1 MLRLVFYDEKFSKAL
16 HDFSYVK
23 TDWYWLDWQQ
33 PLMIRYDWLLLPFLQ
48 AGVIYLSASSPAPP
62 SEPHYFFFALT
73 ERILGNG
80 WLSESNVSCLCCGT
94 RISHI
99 TSVARSCNQN
109 SLTFKKWWMWV
120 MQQMKRHV
128 LPACRHKEILK
139 GACVQKLQNSF
150 FQSSYLIGQYEIML
164 KMSLYLVVIL
174 MIICITVLHCNTCEE
189 KKKLKCH
196 HRFSTAG
203 STRFLN

>member
-1 MLRLVFYDEKFSKAL
+1 MVLTWLTTAFDDQIWLTSLAFPSGRCYLFICLVTRAPLR
-16 HDFSYVK
+16 
-23 TDWYWLDWQQ
+23 
-33 PLMIRYDWLLLPFLQ
+33 
-48 AGVIYLSASSPAPP
+48 ASL
-62 SEPHYFFFALT
+62 FFFFTLT

-99 TSVARSCNQN
+99 TSIARSCNQN

-139 GACVQKLQNSF
+139 GVCVQKLQNSF

-174 MIICITVLHCNTCEE
+174 MIICITVLHCNKGEDEQDFKQNMRQREE
-189 KKKLKCH
+189 KK
-196 HRFSTAG
+196 
-203 STRFLN
+203 

>member
-1 MLRLVFYDEKFSKAL
+1 MISVMLRRIGIDLIDNSL
-16 HDFSYVK
+16 WWSDMIDFSCLSFRQV
-23 TDWYWLDWQQ
+23 L
-33 PLMIRYDWLLLPFLQ
+33 F
-48 AGVIYLSASSPAPP
+48 IYLPRHPRPP
-62 SEPHYFFFALT
+62 QSLIIFFFALT